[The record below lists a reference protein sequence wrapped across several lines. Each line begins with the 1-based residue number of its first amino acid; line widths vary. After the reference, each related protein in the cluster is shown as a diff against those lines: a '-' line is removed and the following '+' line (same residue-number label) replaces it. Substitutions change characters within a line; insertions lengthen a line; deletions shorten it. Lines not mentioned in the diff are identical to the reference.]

1 MQRAD
6 ERRKVCVPAR
16 CVFRWEFKPPPN
28 EISNQVVLAA
38 FDKLA
43 FFILPKLACAICST
57 HTLPMETVLIKLL
70 TKRWKMLTLKEK
82 KKKKKKPHQP

>member
-1 MQRAD
+1 MLKAD
-6 ERRKVCVPAR
+6 ERKKVCVLAR
-16 CVFRWEFKPPPN
+16 CVFRWEFKPPSN

-57 HTLPMETVLIKLL
+57 HTLPMEAVLIKLL
-70 TKRWKMLTLKEK
+70 TKRRKMLTFKKE
-82 KKKKKKPHQP
+82 PHQPWG